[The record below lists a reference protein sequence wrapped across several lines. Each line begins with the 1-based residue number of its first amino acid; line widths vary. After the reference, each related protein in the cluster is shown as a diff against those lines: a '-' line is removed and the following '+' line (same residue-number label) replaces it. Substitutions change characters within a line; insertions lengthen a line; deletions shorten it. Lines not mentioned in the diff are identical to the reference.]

1 MGLVVKTDSKPVKVI
16 RKDGTN
22 KSGNA
27 YTLYSVM
34 FPYKQGDEY
43 KNVFLD
49 ASFRKGT
56 DIPNKCKIE
65 IKDAFMTGS
74 EFNGN
79 TKPKLF
85 ISDFTVVEGGEAPKN
100 TDGQGFMNIP
110 DGLDA
115 ELPFS

>member
-1 MGLVVKTDSKPVKVI
+1 MGISCKTEKGPVKVI
-16 RKDGTN
+16 RKDGTS
-22 KSGNA
+22 KSGKP
-27 YTLYSVM
+27 YTLYSIM
-34 FPYKQGDEY
+34 YSYKQDEEY

-85 ISDFTVVEGGEAPKN
+85 ISDFTVVEGGEAQKN
-100 TDGQGFMNIP
+100 NQQDFVDVN
-110 DGLDA
+110 LD
-115 ELPFS
+115 EMQDLPFN